1 MRVCMCA
8 CMCVVIMCHPR
19 ISPML
24 SLLTSEQL
32 ASPVKSTHLLEQVHN
47 PPLQSVER
55 EGEVRLK
62 DRIEEGESGL

>member
-1 MRVCMCA
+1 
-8 CMCVVIMCHPR
+8 
-19 ISPML
+19 ML

-32 ASPVKSTHLLEQVHN
+32 ASPVKSIHLLEQAHN

-62 DRIEEGESGL
+62 DRIEEGEGGL